1 MPAACDFG
9 LIGLGVM
16 GKNLALN
23 IADHGYRVAAWD
35 LKFEQAGLPA
45 GHRELP
51 YRCCASLEELTKEL
65 SQPRRLLIMIPA
77 GPGLDALLD
86 RLVGL
91 CSRGDVLIDGG
102 NTWFE
107 DTRKRERRLAEHGL
121 RFFGVGVS
129 GGEEG
134 ARHGPALMPGGDA
147 EGYRALAPILEAI
160 AAKTEDGPCVTHVG
174 PDGAGHYVKMVHNGI
189 EYADMQCIA
198 EAYDLMRRG
207 LGHDNQRL
215 ADTFAQWNQGALQ
228 SFLIE
233 ITAQILRVPDGR
245 GGHLVDRV
253 LDKAGQKGTGR
264 WTVQAALD
272 LGVAIPS
279 IAAALDA
286 RVLSSQRDL
295 RQRFAGQLARPVVP
309 TTDFDVAAVHDAL
322 LLSKAAAYA
331 QGFELLARASD
342 HYQWKLR
349 LDELARIWK
358 GGCIIRARFLDQI
371 RRAYQAEPNL
381 AHLMLAP
388 HFAELYQRH
397 LPTRARVVAA
407 AARAG
412 IPVPAFAASLATLQA
427 LASARLP
434 QNLVQA
440 QRDAFGGH
448 TYQTS
453 DDPQGPF
460 VHSNWLGQ

>member
-1 MPAACDFG
+1 MSAACDFG

-35 LKFEQAGLPA
+35 LKFEQGGLPA
-45 GHRELP
+45 DSQTRP
-51 YRCCASLEELTKEL
+51 YRCFASLAELTAALTK
-65 SQPRRLLIMIPA
+65 PRRILIMIPA

-86 RLVGL
+86 KLAAL
-91 CSRGDVLIDGG
+91 CSSGDVLIDGG

-107 DTRKRERRLAEHGL
+107 DTRQREKRLAARGL
-121 RFFGVGVS
+121 KFFGVGVS

-147 EGYRALAPILEAI
+147 EGYRTLAPILEAI

-198 EAYDLMRRG
+198 EAYDLMHRG
-207 LGHDNQRL
+207 LGLGNAQL
-215 ADTFAQWNQGALQ
+215 AENFERWNQGALQ

-233 ITAQILRVPDGR
+233 ITAKILRFPDGR

-295 RQRFAGQLARPVVP
+295 RQNFAAQLRLPVNP
-309 TTDFDVAAVHDAL
+309 TTEFDADAVHDAL

-331 QGFELLARASD
+331 QGFELLARASEQ
-342 HYQWKLR
+342 YQWGLR

-358 GGCIIRARFLDQI
+358 GGCIIRARFLDEI
-371 RRAYQAEPNL
+371 RRAYQANPKL
-381 AHLMLAP
+381 AHLLLAP
-388 HFAELYQRH
+388 HFAELSRRH
-397 LPTRARVVAA
+397 LPTLARVVAG

-412 IPVPAFAASLATLQA
+412 IPVPAFAASLSTLQA
-427 LASARLP
+427 LLSPRLP

-448 TYQTS
+448 TYQTV
-453 DDPQGPF
+453 DDPAGPF